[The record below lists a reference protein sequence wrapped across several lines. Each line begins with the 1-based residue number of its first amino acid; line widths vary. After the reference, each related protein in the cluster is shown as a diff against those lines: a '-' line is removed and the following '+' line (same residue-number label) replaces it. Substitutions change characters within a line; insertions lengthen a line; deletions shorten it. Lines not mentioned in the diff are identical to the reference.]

1 MHNRIIC
8 LASRLN
14 ICYCKQVTALGS
26 QFIENGEV
34 PVKQWKRNLA
44 VLLACGLLAGCA
56 APPAPR
62 PIPAP
67 AESSAAEPPEA
78 AESDLSDTSMKQF
91 MEEIN
96 QAHQAIQKPVIK
108 FANYL
113 HEASSDDLNLF
124 EYQQERDFDSELPMT
139 MEEVREDADILFRAL
154 QTAYG
159 PYYHFGGDEAFGAA
173 KAALLEDCAKET
185 PLTAG
190 YFAEA
195 IPRHLSFMGDGH
207 FNVNGQRV
215 SQPYLGYAYT
225 QVPFIKTVE
234 GYMALNEKNIV
245 ASVEGWEL
253 DELFRRSIM
262 QDGSVVWYPVVM
274 TESQGDLEWKPDDIT
289 VHFTDGSQ
297 RTLSA
302 DPWESWYEES
312 ERTVDLQYNQG
323 VPVLFVRNM
332 GFDEAIDDELGRRF
346 LEYAAELKD
355 EPALI
360 IDLRSNG
367 GGNSILPLKWFQEY
381 AGQFVPT
388 NYQGIAYWTE
398 QDMREY
404 CADRSNPYYTSWES
418 MTGLAA
424 QIPISDAYMKCFDQP
439 DAFIPNDRLLILL
452 TGKNT
457 ASAAETFTDVAHNL
471 ENTLVIGQNTYGML
485 TSNAYTVIYLPNS
498 GASVGLGSDLN
509 FFPEGDF
516 EEFKGYQP
524 DLWTNGDAEEAA
536 VQFVKRWNQ
545 REEAHD

>member
-1 MHNRIIC
+1 MK
-8 LASRLN
+8 L
-14 ICYCKQVTALGS
+14 
-26 QFIENGEV
+26 
-34 PVKQWKRNLA
+34 WKRNLA
-44 VLLACGLLAGCA
+44 VLLACGLLAGCGV
-56 APPAPR
+56 PPPR
-62 PIPAP
+62 PVPDPLPAT
-67 AESSAAEPPEA
+67 SAAEESPAASAAQTPENAGSDSA
-78 AESDLSDTSMKQF
+78 ASSIEAVLAD
-91 MEEIN
+91 IN
-96 QAHQAIQKPVIK
+96 QAHRAIEKPVIA
-108 FANYL
+108 FTDYI
-113 HEASSDDLNLF
+113 HEASADDLNLF
-124 EYQQERDFDSELPMT
+124 EYQQEQAFDSELPMT
-139 MEEVREDADILFRAL
+139 LEEVREDADLLFRAL

-173 KAALLEDCAKET
+173 KEALLEDCAKET

-195 IPRHLSFMGDGH
+195 IPRHLSFMEDGH
-207 FNVNGQRV
+207 FQVNGQRV
-215 SQPYLGYAYT
+215 SRPYLGYAYT
-225 QVPFIKTVE
+225 QIPFIKTGE
-234 GYMALNEKNIV
+234 GYMTLDEKNTV

-262 QDGSVVWYPVVM
+262 QDGTVVWYPVVM
-274 TESQGDLEWKPDDIT
+274 TESQNDLEWKPDDIT

-302 DPWESWYEES
+302 EPWESWYEES

-332 GFDEAIDDELGRRF
+332 GFDEAVDDELGRRF

-404 CADRSNPYYTSWES
+404 CADRSNQYYTSWES
-418 MTGLAA
+418 MTELAA
-424 QIPISDAYMKCFDQP
+424 EIPISDAYMKCFDQP
-439 DAFIPNDRLLILL
+439 DAFISNDRLLILL

-509 FFPEGDF
+509 FFPERDF

-524 DLWTNGDAEEAA
+524 DLWTSGDAEEAA
-536 VQFVKRWNQ
+536 VQFVKRWDQ
-545 REEAHD
+545 REETHD